1 MERTSAPG
9 PARLVHLRLLLLWE
23 GQLKRGRLM
32 ELFGL
37 SQVRAS
43 EWIRSFRTLNPTWM
57 RWDSKA
63 RSYQVTPAAYA
74 AHAAE
79 RAALA
84 QWSIA
89 HYVALTGL
97 PDGNVITA
105 SPAYA
110 AFREF
115 AAPNPRLFAQLRQ
128 AIVAGHAVALTYRSM
143 REPAPHLREIEPHSL
158 VRAGPRWHVRAYSLD
173 HQDYRDFSLG
183 RIVNVKPLLRSAT
196 HRAGDDPAWTTM
208 VKLRLVAHP
217 ELSSEQQDLVRFEYF
232 NDTSARVETCRG
244 ALVAYLVQ
252 ELRVAFDPK
261 QQRPPDYLLA
271 VQNFKDIK
279 PWLFP
284 H

>member
-1 MERTSAPG
+1 MERAAAPG
-9 PARLVHLRLLLLWE
+9 SARLAHLRLLLLWE
-23 GQLKRGRLM
+23 GQLKRGRLT

-43 EWIRSFRTLNPTWM
+43 ELIRSFRNLHPTWT

-63 RSYQVTPAAYA
+63 RSYQVTPAAYT

-79 RAALA
+79 HTAIA

-115 AAPNPRLFAQLRQ
+115 AAPNPRLFAQLRR
-128 AIVAGHAVALTYRSM
+128 AIVGGHAVTLTYRSM

-173 HQDYRDFSLG
+173 HKDYRDFSLG
-183 RIVNVKPLLRSAT
+183 RIGNVKPLLRAT
-196 HRAGDDPAWTTM
+196 THQASDDPAWTSM
-208 VKLRLVAHP
+208 VKIRLVAHP
-217 ELSSEQQDLVRFEYF
+217 ELSFEQQDLVRFEYF
-232 NDTSARVETCRG
+232 NNTSARVETCRG
-244 ALVAYLVQ
+244 ALVAYLLQ
-252 ELRVAFDPK
+252 ELRVALDP
-261 QQRPPDYLLA
+261 QRQRPPDYLLA
-271 VQNFKDIK
+271 VPNSKDIK